1 MKKDSL
7 YYQIKDKKEEINELV
22 KKYKTINSMEP
33 SHEVTLLKIDW
44 MGDYLECYMDL
55 AYLQDKY
62 LQEKSKKIMK
72 MQLEINKL
80 EKTVCELSQEND
92 DLKKEL
98 KLQKIK
104 I

>member
-7 YYQIKDKKEEINELV
+7 FNQIKDKKEEINALL
-22 KKYKTINSMEP
+22 KKYETIDSMES

-44 MGDYLECYMDL
+44 MGDYIDCYRDL
-55 AYLQDKY
+55 AYLQNEY
-62 LQEKSKKIMK
+62 LQEKSRRIMK

-98 KLQKIK
+98 KKIR
-104 I
+104 